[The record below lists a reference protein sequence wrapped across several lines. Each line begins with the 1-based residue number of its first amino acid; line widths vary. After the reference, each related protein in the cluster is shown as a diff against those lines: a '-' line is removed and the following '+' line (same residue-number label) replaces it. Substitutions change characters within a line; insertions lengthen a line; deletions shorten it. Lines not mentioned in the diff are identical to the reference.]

1 MCVTGG
7 QLIATAKLLIASTVA
22 IADDLMGRWPLGLAK
37 LSISIPAAAF
47 NSLNSLTRSKQL
59 ANVIAKEVAARPRNR
74 GARVNTPTPPLNCS
88 TSHSTMPDK
97 DDVNQPLLKD
107 EASADLDRE
116 ALVPPRQPRRLL
128 RWLAGAI
135 VAFVVIEAAVVNHV
149 RPDSASLAGNLN
161 TCAPPDAVSIKA
173 PRTSESQHSC
183 GIV

>member
-1 MCVTGG
+1 
-7 QLIATAKLLIASTVA
+7 
-22 IADDLMGRWPLGLAK
+22 
-37 LSISIPAAAF
+37 
-47 NSLNSLTRSKQL
+47 
-59 ANVIAKEVAARPRNR
+59 
-74 GARVNTPTPPLNCS
+74 
-88 TSHSTMPDK
+88 MPDK
-97 DDVNQPLLKD
+97 DDVNQPLLKE

-128 RWLAGAI
+128 RWLAAAI

-161 TCAPPDAVSIKA
+161 TCASPDAVIIKA